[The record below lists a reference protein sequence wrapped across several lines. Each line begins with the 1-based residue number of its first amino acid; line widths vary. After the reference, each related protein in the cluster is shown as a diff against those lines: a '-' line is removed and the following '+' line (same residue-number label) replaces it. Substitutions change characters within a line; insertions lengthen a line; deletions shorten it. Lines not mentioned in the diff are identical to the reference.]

1 MEEPRPVVLS
11 IDFMKNNSKKER
23 NTAAMY
29 YGEIK
34 KTDIANGTGVRVSL
48 FVSGCRHHCKGCFNQ
63 VTWEFDYGQK
73 YTQETEQEVLD
84 ALAPD
89 YIAGLSLLGGEPF
102 EPENQR
108 ELVKL
113 LKKVKE
119 QYPKKNVWVYSGYLL
134 DEDLLKESKTRCE
147 VTDEMLS
154 YIDVLV
160 DGEFVLDKKDLSLKF
175 RGSANQ
181 RIINVPETR
190 RSGSIV
196 LMEI

>member
-1 MEEPRPVVLS
+1 MSRYHGWHP
-11 IDFMKNNSKKER
+11 
-23 NTAAMY
+23 A
-29 YGEIK
+29 
-34 KTDIANGTGVRVSL
+34 
-48 FVSGCRHHCKGCFNQ
+48 SGCRHHCKGCFNQ

-73 YTQETEQEVLD
+73 YTKETEQEVLD

>member
-1 MEEPRPVVLS
+1 MS
-11 IDFMKNNSKKER
+11 
-23 NTAAMY
+23 

-73 YTQETEQEVLD
+73 YTKETEQEVLD

>member
-1 MEEPRPVVLS
+1 
-11 IDFMKNNSKKER
+11 
-23 NTAAMY
+23 MY

-73 YTQETEQEVLD
+73 YTKETEQVLD